1 LGQEIQSPN
10 CTHCFDRR
18 LSAIAAAPPLVPL
31 AHLTKLPNV
40 IGQKIP
46 IATVQ
51 PKVFWSTKTLFGGEG
66 FFPSI
71 KKKGGEGGRNYLR
84 DAIGFP

>member
-1 LGQEIQSPN
+1 MG
-10 CTHCFDRR
+10 
-18 LSAIAAAPPLVPL
+18 
-31 AHLTKLPNV
+31 LPNV
-40 IGQKIP
+40 RG
-46 IATVQ
+46 AGVAA
-51 PKVFWSTKTLFGGEG
+51 VFWSTKTLFGGER